1 MGGEV
6 LIYGYGLICLSMLIF
21 NLIYAAHLR
30 SDAKRTVKRTGRI
43 AALAAPLLEGGG
55 PAPACLERLS
65 RRLERAGNLLA
76 LDEWLRTLEP
86 ERAELFFSRAAPLF
100 GRLADA
106 YAKRGEIDGAY
117 FCHFI
122 AGWGEHLGP
131 VRDGLVPKLAAFA
144 RRKSLYSRVNALKAL
159 CALGDG
165 QAVLDTLAF
174 LCDDASG
181 AYIHQK
187 IVVETLMGFS
197 GDYHGLIALIWERFG
212 RFPAAAQRT
221 LLDYIRFRS
230 GEYSDKMLKILLDG
244 GLDKEL
250 RFAAVRYFGR
260 YPDERARE
268 TLLRF
273 ASDTDTA
280 RWEYAAISASSL
292 ASYPGEDTFQ
302 ALSSAM
308 HSPNWYVRYNSAT
321 SLEKLGFDYEDLL
334 GGAAGSDRYAR
345 EMLTYWL
352 ETRRLTAEEG
362 KKEAVRA

>member
-1 MGGEV
+1 M
-6 LIYGYGLICLSMLIF
+6 
-21 NLIYAAHLR
+21 
-30 SDAKRTVKRTGRI
+30 
-43 AALAAPLLEGGG
+43 
-55 PAPACLERLS
+55 
-65 RRLERAGNLLA
+65 
-76 LDEWLRTLEP
+76 
-86 ERAELFFSRAAPLF
+86 
-100 GRLADA
+100 
-106 YAKRGEIDGAY
+106 
-117 FCHFI
+117 
-122 AGWGEHLGP
+122 
-131 VRDGLVPKLAAFA
+131 PKLAAFA

-230 GEYSDKMLKILLDG
+230 GEYSDEMLKILLDG

-308 HSPNWYVRYNSAT
+308 HSPNWYVRYNAAS
-321 SLEKLGFDYEDLL
+321 SLVRLGASQAELQDVFEGNDAFARDILQYMLEEK
-334 GGAAGSDRYAR
+334 
-345 EMLTYWL
+345 EMG
-352 ETRRLTAEEG
+352 R
-362 KKEAVRA
+362 V